1 MKITKKIISVL
12 LALVLTLGLAIPAL
26 AMTGS
31 SESAGEPGKT
41 VDVPFEF
48 ATLYSIDGS
57 YTVDDPDGIVEK
69 ITYDVTAPA
78 MTGKVQDQKFFY
90 FHASAGALQSFKM
103 VLHVQLKNDPTL
115 AGKECTITFNYKY
128 SADGL
133 GSGGTPATYSVTI
146 KMELNLDYNELDNQ
160 IAIANGKN
168 EFDYDETTWANMQAE
183 LAAANALKGNALYQ
197 AVIDAAA
204 LALKNAILALDPLDY
219 TQLNNLIA
227 TCDQL
232 SEFDYILESWTPF
245 AAALTEAKAFVG
257 TARTQLAIDQMYQ
270 KLYLAMLGLEEPSDS
285 FDYSVLKGYLVY
297 ISQLESEDYTAD
309 SWANL
314 MEVKDRAR
322 RLIGK
327 AENQPEITRMVH
339 ALSSALDSLKEKLDF
354 TGLQAAINNANA
366 LNPEDYTE
374 LSWAQL
380 QKAVSDAMKL
390 LTAADVTKAQID
402 DAVANLKAATNALV
416 TVVDLND
423 IADLVA
429 GLNPEDYTTPSWN
442 ALQAVLAKID
452 GVKENGT
459 AAQIAKLYA
468 DIEKAIASLIDIS
481 TLRETILKGEATEDI
496 GYTDASWNALQTAI
510 AAGKTLLDNCTQAQA
525 DSAAIAIQA
534 AIDALVKPTEI
545 IVPVVINYV
554 ELKAAILAAKNVS
567 GDGYTASSWNA
578 FQAAISAADAL
589 VDKAGSQ
596 DQVDLALEALIKA
609 QAALVTIVEEPVLD
623 YTELTDAI
631 GSVGTLVATD
641 YTAES
646 WAKLMKALGAAEAIN
661 GKAASKAQI
670 DAAIT
675 ALNAAKAAL
684 VDAPVVPE
692 VKYEALIDA
701 IASVKGLVDTDYTAD
716 TWANL
721 MKALGAA
728 EAINGKAAS
737 QDVVDA
743 AVKALNDAKAAL
755 VDAPV
760 VPEVK
765 YEALNDAIASVKG
778 LVDTDYTADTWANLM
793 KALGAAEAING
804 KAASQDVVDAA
815 VKVLNDAKAA
825 LVDAPAPIVPNYK
838 ELGKVIGEVRAL
850 KAADYTADTW
860 ANLMK
865 ALGAAEA
872 INNMAATQDEI
883 DAACKALKD
892 AKAALKN
899 QPTAP
904 VLNYSALQSE
914 INAAKA
920 LKAADYTAD
929 TWANLMKA
937 LGAAEAINGKATT
950 QDQIDSAKN
959 AVAAAVKA
967 LKAAPAAPQLNYG
980 KLTEAIAD
988 GKKLNSN
995 DYTADAWAS
1004 IQSILNAAEAI
1015 NGKAATQAQIDAL
1028 VDAYNNAKKAVI
1040 KPVEIVYTQL
1050 TDKFAAADLLNE
1062 ADYTADTWATLK
1074 ELLNKYR
1081 GLVGN
1086 AETQS
1091 QVDVAAYALQTA
1103 IESLVKVTP
1112 SADTVELDAQLQAAQ
1127 GLVKG
1132 QYTPGSWDVLQK
1144 ALTVAQEAKASND
1157 QAAINAAAAELKSA
1171 IEALVKVDY
1180 TALQAAID
1188 AVGTHAGDKNVSQLW
1203 NALHGFL
1210 EGAKDL
1216 MENGADQATIDALVT
1231 KINDQLALIKQ
1242 EVEKLEEEEIK
1253 YVDKIVNVPTDPT
1266 DPFCN
1271 KSGHTVNTILMWVG
1285 MAINLAAI
1293 AVVITYFVLKKKK
1306 ENDETPLVD
1315 YSPEDDE

>member
-755 VDAPV
+755 VDAP
-760 VPEVK
+760 
-765 YEALNDAIASVKG
+765 
-778 LVDTDYTADTWANLM
+778 
-793 KALGAAEAING
+793 
-804 KAASQDVVDAA
+804 
-815 VKVLNDAKAA
+815 
-825 LVDAPAPIVPNYK
+825 APIVPNYK